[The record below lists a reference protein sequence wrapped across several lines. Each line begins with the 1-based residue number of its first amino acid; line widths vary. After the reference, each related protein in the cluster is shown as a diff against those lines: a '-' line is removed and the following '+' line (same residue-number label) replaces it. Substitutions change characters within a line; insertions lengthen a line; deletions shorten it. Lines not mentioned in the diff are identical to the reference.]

1 MKHKIALL
9 LFTVLFTGF
18 AKAQTI
24 DTVKSWN
31 FKGDFGLAL
40 SQASYA
46 NWAAGGENTFT
57 TNTMVNLFADYK
69 KKKLSW
75 NNGLSLA
82 YGFMNQESI
91 KNKKTDDKIDL
102 SSKAGIYA
110 FKNWDY
116 TILFGFKSQFAEGF
130 NYPNDSVAIS
140 KFLAPGYFQFAVG
153 MDYKPN
159 DAFSLFLSPIGA
171 RLTVVNDTKLADLG
185 AFGVDPAEYSLDSVP
200 VFIKHGKTSRWEAG
214 ASAKA
219 VLKKDIVKNVNF
231 GTKLELFSNY
241 IKNPQNI
248 IINWEV
254 LIAMKI
260 NSFLTTTVGTQ
271 LMYDDNINIEDKD
284 GNIGPRTQFKEFLG
298 VGLSYK
304 FGK

>member
-1 MKHKIALL
+1 MKHRITLL
-9 LFTVLFTGF
+9 LLAIIITSL

-24 DTVKSWN
+24 DTVRYWN
-31 FKGDFGLAL
+31 YKGDFGLAI
-40 SQASYA
+40 SQASYT
-46 NWAAGGENTFT
+46 NWAAGGENTFASIA
-57 TNTMVNLFADYK
+57 MVNLFADYK
-69 KKKLSW
+69 RGKFSW

-91 KNKKTDDKIDL
+91 KNKKTDDKIDF

-116 TILFGFKSQFAEGF
+116 TLLFGFKSQFFEGF

-140 KFLAPGYFQFAVG
+140 KFMAPGYFQFAAG

-171 RLTVVNDTKLADLG
+171 RLTIVNDTKLADIG
-185 AFGVDPAEYSLDSVP
+185 AFGVDPAEYNSDSIP
-200 VFIKHGKTSRWEAG
+200 VLLKHGKTFRWEAG
-214 ASAKA
+214 ASVKA
-219 VLKKDIVKNVNF
+219 VFKKDIVKNVNF
-231 GTKLELFSNY
+231 GSKLELFSNY
-241 IKNPQNI
+241 MENPQNI
-248 IINWEV
+248 ILNWEV

-298 VGLSYK
+298 VGLTYK